1 MYTYITDDNDPGTIV
16 VHSDLS
22 APFEQQR
29 LMDMDRCSKST
40 TTIRQLLTGFA
51 KFGDA
56 DVMDLLNIEYPI
68 DQSAATNKIIGR
80 HMYLSSNEIAE
91 EFGKDKN
98 FVFEDND
105 VDSVCT
111 SDLSDDNFQ
120 EQPVRKF
127 EFVDFD
133 VDVNAGVDADIENQ
147 ASQCNV
153 NVGKQEC
160 SDDEIDTG
168 VTDLPTDV
176 ECDYC
181 DDNHDDN
188 HDDRHINP
196 SDQLDD
202 MIAQLDVINNTAV
215 KDAERLLSA
224 F

>member
-68 DQSAATNKIIGR
+68 DQSAATNKIIGK

-111 SDLSDDNFQ
+111 SDLSDDDFQ

-133 VDVNAGVDADIENQ
+133 VNVGVDVGVDAENQ
-147 ASQCNV
+147 KSESNI
-153 NVGKQEC
+153 NTGKQEC

-168 VTDLPTDV
+168 VTDLSNDTQYDQR
-176 ECDYC
+176 
-181 DDNHDDN
+181 
-188 HDDRHINP
+188 DDRHDNQHINP

-215 KDAERLLSA
+215 KDAEKLLSA